1 MAAPFSTKSH
11 TTAEIE
17 KISNEIKETIKNTQW
32 DGNDVLKVELRIDVC
47 GHGVRPFGDYANG
60 AYRDFSISIGRK
72 EWNGL
77 TKADLMA
84 IGKSIKNIDGFEVE
98 SKDIYVEY
106 GKMMPDFSYPTYYR
120 KYGNACDEWGEL
132 CKLVSKKY
140 GIKLNVK
147 DLYLVRMSGT
157 IKDQEVGDDDY
168 GYVVCTQRNDD
179 NVGLEEVMRVFV
191 DEDDNIMLEL
201 EYYGSYDIDDVDTQD
216 IVSLAEYL
224 HQRYDE

>member
-98 SKDIYVEY
+98 SKDMYVE
-106 GKMMPDFSYPTYYR
+106 
-120 KYGNACDEWGEL
+120 YGNACDEWGEL
-132 CKLVSKKY
+132 RKLVSKKY

-157 IKDQEVGDDDY
+157 IKDQEVGERTYIAYAPYRCNQLIDKIKSF
-168 GYVVCTQRNDD
+168 GRKRTTCEIVT
-179 NVGLEEVMRVFV
+179 
-191 DEDDNIMLEL
+191 
-201 EYYGSYDIDDVDTQD
+201 IDDFEWMDNERAVTLE
-216 IVSLAEYL
+216 IKPN
-224 HQRYDE
+224 HK

>member
-32 DGNDVLKVELRIDVC
+32 DGNDVLKIELRIDVC

-157 IKDQEVGDDDY
+157 IKDQEVGERTYIAYAPYRCNQLIDKIKSF
-168 GYVVCTQRNDD
+168 GRKRTTCEIVT
-179 NVGLEEVMRVFV
+179 
-191 DEDDNIMLEL
+191 
-201 EYYGSYDIDDVDTQD
+201 IDDFEWMDNERAVTLE
-216 IVSLAEYL
+216 IKPN
-224 HQRYDE
+224 HK

>member
-17 KISNEIKETIKNTQW
+17 KISNEIKDTIKNIQW
-32 DGNDVLKVELRIDVC
+32 DENGVLKVELRIDVC

-77 TKADLMA
+77 TKSDLMT

-106 GKMMPDFSYPTYYR
+106 GKMIPDFSYPTYYR
-120 KYGNACDEWGEL
+120 KYGNACNEWDEL

-157 IKDQEVGDDDY
+157 IKDQEVGERTYIAYSPYRCNQLIEKIKSFGRKHTTCDI
-168 GYVVCTQRNDD
+168 VT
-179 NVGLEEVMRVFV
+179 
-191 DEDDNIMLEL
+191 
-201 EYYGSYDIDDVDTQD
+201 IDDFEWMDNERAVTLD
-216 IVSLAEYL
+216 IKPKVKK
-224 HQRYDE
+224 